1 MTLIVCRTIDGATS
15 PTSIVNATA
24 SSPGVRLRIVTD
36 DGDDISGT
44 RLGEK
49 LFLRIEME
57 EGSLF
62 GLFARNLRAISG
74 DNVDSIQLLDDRGCP
89 TDPLI
94 FSGLEKE
101 QDSNNL
107 VGTFEAF
114 KFSDSSVVR

>member
-1 MTLIVCRTIDGATS
+1 MTLIVFRTIDGATS

-74 DNVDSIQLLDDRGCP
+74 DNVDSIQLLDDRGYPNDRRRNGDPIAMCP
-89 TDPLI
+89 P
-94 FSGLEKE
+94 
-101 QDSNNL
+101 
-107 VGTFEAF
+107 
-114 KFSDSSVVR
+114 